1 MTARW
6 PLGLG
11 LFVAGAVVGGLLVAS
26 RSGQPEKTPFG
37 RQMTTALQDSSN
49 RVVTLEAELKQANTR
64 IAKSEADTIKLAMQ
78 AQQLANPDGPGGGKP
93 SRITPAANPLAAL
106 FGGAE
111 GEDNPA
117 GKAMKGLMEAALQQQ
132 LDGKL
137 GLMKTKLNLTPEQ
150 ETAIRGILEKQFGQ
164 GRALAE
170 KMMTGKA
177 TQEELADVT
186 QQQQGNPEQAIK
198 DLLSPEQ
205 QTAYDELQVE
215 ERRNNARLMA
225 NTELLQMQ
233 GALGLSQD
241 QQDAVFQALYAET
254 ERQFTPGAPGQV
266 PDFRGALDRKLAA
279 LKPVLSAEQL
289 QRYQAMQ
296 EQQLKLIESMLP
308 KDGKPGDV
316 VLPNVQV
323 LPAPTP

>member
-1 MTARW
+1 MTAKW
-6 PLGLG
+6 PVGLG
-11 LFVAGAVVGGLLVAS
+11 LFVAGAVVGALVVTS
-26 RSGQPEKTPFG
+26 RPRHPEKTEFG
-37 RQMTTALQDSSN
+37 QQMTTALLESSN
-49 RVVTLEAELKQANTR
+49 QVVALESQLERSRERV
-64 IAKSEADTIKLAMQ
+64 AKLEADTVNLASRAQELTKQ
-78 AQQLANPDGPGGGKP
+78 AEAAASKP
-93 SRITPAANPLAAL
+93 PRKSPSANPLAAL
-106 FGGAE
+106 FGGGE
-111 GEDNPA
+111 GGEETEA
-117 GKAMKGLMEAALQQQ
+117 GKAMKGLMEAALKQQ

-137 GLMKTKLNLTPEQ
+137 GQMKTKLNLTPEQ

-164 GRALAE
+164 GRAIAE

-177 TQEELADVT
+177 TKEELADVSR
-186 QQQQGNPEQAIK
+186 QQGNPEQAIK

-205 QTAYDELQVE
+205 QTAYAELQIE

-225 NTELLQMQ
+225 NSELLQMQ

-254 ERQFTPGAPGQV
+254 EKQFTPPAAGEV
-266 PDFRGALDRKLAA
+266 PDFRGALDRKLEA

-323 LPAPTP
+323 LPTPAP